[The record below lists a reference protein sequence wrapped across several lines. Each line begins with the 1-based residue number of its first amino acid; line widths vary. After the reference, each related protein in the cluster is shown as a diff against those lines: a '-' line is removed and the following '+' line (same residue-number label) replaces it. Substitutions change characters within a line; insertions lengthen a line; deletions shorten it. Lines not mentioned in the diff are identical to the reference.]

1 MRVTDDN
8 STDTEGTDPEDF
20 LRSIEGLGSEH
31 WTEGFGSEPSAV
43 DADLDGARAP
53 QIDRQRPVTGHP
65 GQAAVAAP
73 ARPGLPYNPGDR
85 NRTPRDRSP
94 GDRGVHSHGAVPT
107 HTSQVYRIDSE
118 GCVRRGPVRSV
129 HPPADAM

>member
-1 MRVTDDN
+1 MTVTDDN

-53 QIDRQRPVTGHP
+53 QIDPQRSVTGHP

-73 ARPGLPYNPGDR
+73 ARPGLPYDNPGDR
-85 NRTPRDRSP
+85 DRTPRDRNP
-94 GDRGVHSHGAVPT
+94 EDRGVHSHGAVPR
-107 HTSQVYRIDSE
+107 HGS
-118 GCVRRGPVRSV
+118 VRRGPVRSV